1 MSNPTILW
9 AQDRNNLFLTLEILN
24 LESHE
29 CTVEEKKII
38 FRGKSKEEEYN
49 MEIDLHSSV
58 NLEKNTVQV
67 KPSM

>member
-1 MSNPTILW
+1 MSNPIILW
-9 AQDRNNLFLTLEILN
+9 AQDRTNLFLTLEILN

-49 MEIDLHSSV
+49 MEIELHSSV
-58 NLEKNTVQV
+58 DREIYGSSQTRTC
-67 KPSM
+67 